1 MHGVILI
8 LILAIMGGA
17 IAYIGDKLGSKVG
30 KKKLTMFGLRPK
42 HTSIIVTIISG
53 ILITTSTLIILSISS
68 QNVRTALFGLDELNK
83 KIAQSSKDLTE
94 LNQDLNKINTE
105 LIKAKDDKVKI
116 VTELEKANQE
126 KTKAL
131 AERDKAM
138 SQLKDLED
146 TKITLE
152 NKVSELNSAKEILE
166 EEVTRYNKII
176 DKLSQ
181 GIKTVREGAIVY
193 RAGEVIINGVVEGKE
208 NDNIEGS
215 LSNLLYIANA
225 KILDSFDVVD
235 KNVEALWLVRG
246 EMEQAA
252 QAIKNSNEEVI
263 VRVVSA
269 GNVIY

>member
-42 HTSIIVTIISG
+42 HTSIIVTIITG

-152 NKVSELNSAKEILE
+152 NK
-166 EEVTRYNKII
+166 
-176 DKLSQ
+176 
-181 GIKTVREGAIVY
+181 
-193 RAGEVIINGVVEGKE
+193 
-208 NDNIEGS
+208 
-215 LSNLLYIANA
+215 
-225 KILDSFDVVD
+225 
-235 KNVEALWLVRG
+235 
-246 EMEQAA
+246 
-252 QAIKNSNEEVI
+252 
-263 VRVVSA
+263 
-269 GNVIY
+269 